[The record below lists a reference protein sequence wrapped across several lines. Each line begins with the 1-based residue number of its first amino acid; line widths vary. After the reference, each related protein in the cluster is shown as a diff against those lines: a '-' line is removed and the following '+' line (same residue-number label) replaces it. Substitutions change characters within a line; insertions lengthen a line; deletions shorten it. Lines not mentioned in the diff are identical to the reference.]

1 MRISPCDASS
11 VFSSESKPRKRER
24 LRADLASSTHDRTA
38 PPPHT
43 RTQRKIATMQHPVY
57 TRVVLKLSGEVLA
70 GDRPYGTDPEVVG
83 RIASELAEI
92 HRMGVSLAVVVG
104 GGNIFRGVSASARG
118 MDRTT
123 ADSIGMLATLLNCL
137 VLQNSLERSGVE
149 TRVLSAVEVR
159 QLAEPYTT
167 RAAVHCLEKKRLL
180 LLAGG
185 TGNPYFTTDTAAAL
199 RACEIHA
206 EVLLK
211 GTKVDGVY
219 SEDPV
224 KNPRSTLYREVT
236 YRDVLDKSL
245 RVMDLTAIS
254 LCMDNHIPIIVFNI
268 QKPGTAARV
277 VQGEPLGTIVRE

>member
-1 MRISPCDASS
+1 
-11 VFSSESKPRKRER
+11 
-24 LRADLASSTHDRTA
+24 
-38 PPPHT
+38 
-43 RTQRKIATMQHPVY
+43 MQNPLY
-57 TRVVLKLSGEVLA
+57 TRVVLKVSGEVLA

-92 HRMGVSLAVVVG
+92 HRMGVALAVVVG
-104 GGNIFRGVSASARG
+104 GGNIVRGLSASARG

-123 ADSIGMLATLLNCL
+123 ADSMGMLATLLNCL
-137 VLQNSLERSGVE
+137 VLQDSLEKSGVE

-159 QLAEPYTT
+159 QLAEPYTP
-167 RAAVHCLEKKRLL
+167 RAAMHWLEKRCLL

-199 RACEIHA
+199 RACEIRA
-206 EVLLK
+206 EALLK

-219 SEDPV
+219 SDDPV

-236 YRDVLDKSL
+236 YRDVLEKRL

-254 LCMDNHIPIIVFNI
+254 LCMDNHVPIIVFNI

-277 VQGEPLGTIVRE
+277 VQGDPIGTIVRE